1 MLKRLR
7 PSGQLVLVSLCA
19 SFVCLFSG
27 DLCVA
32 QSDPPQT
39 GQSAAQV
46 DAASSGP
53 AAIRAQEAIRDAQT
67 GWFAEAAKTRDER
80 LAWWREAR
88 FGCFI
93 HWGAYSV
100 LGGEWEG
107 QPNPGYAEHIMRIDR
122 IPLATYRALVAARFH
137 PDAFDAK
144 QWVALI
150 KGAGMRYII
159 ITSKHH
165 DGFAIWPSD
174 VNPYNIRDV
183 AHFQRDPLRELV
195 DAAHAAGLHV
205 GFYYSHAFDWE
216 DPNAPGNDWDYNNPG
231 GDKKLFG
238 GVDWY
243 NLHPELLPRIDNY
256 VNGKAIPELKEL
268 IARYHPDILW
278 FDTPSKL
285 PLYDLIAV
293 VKAVRLADPNMVIN
307 GRATPGSF
315 NFGDYKDTAD
325 PPAELRPTEGDW
337 EGIPT
342 TNESYGWD
350 KLDPVHKPA
359 SYFIQLLAKASA
371 KGGNILMNIGPRGD
385 GIIDTP
391 DVEILKSI
399 GKWMDVNA
407 TSIRG
412 TERTPL
418 DRQAWGDSTVRGSTI
433 YLHVFKWPQDG
444 RLVVGGLEGDVHRA
458 YLLADSTR
466 KPLFT
471 SRLNPLDLAVQ
482 LPASAL
488 DPIDTVVVLE
498 MTEAVHGVAG
508 RLLASKQMNNQLLG
522 FDAKAFGQNFTYGDG
537 KTNRDYVDGL
547 EIAGNSLNWEI
558 RTDHLATY
566 HVTLSYSSPTT
577 TAVPGSNFSLNFAG
591 QTLTGAASATANE
604 RAVATIDLGTL
615 RIEPGKLQPLTLT
628 LTGTRQPLHFFEAD
642 LAPE

>member
-1 MLKRLR
+1 MKRNGFGTIVRARLFF
-7 PSGQLVLVSLCA
+7 GAISLTLTA
-19 SFVCLFSG
+19 TLSLS
-27 DLCVA
+27 
-32 QSDPPQT
+32 
-39 GQSAAQV
+39 AQV
-46 DAASSGP
+46 VPQPAQAPPESLAEQRAAE
-53 AAIRAQEAIRDAQT
+53 AARDAQT
-67 GWFAEAAKTRDER
+67 GWWAEAYKTRDQR

-107 QPNPGYAEHIMRIDR
+107 KPNPGYAEHIMRVDK
-122 IPLATYRALVAARFH
+122 IPLATYKAEVAAKFH
-137 PDAFDAK
+137 PDAFNATE
-144 QWVALI
+144 WVRLI

-216 DPNAPGNDWDYNNPG
+216 DPNAPGNDWDYQNPG
-231 GDKKLFG
+231 GDKGLYG
-238 GVDWY
+238 GVTWY
-243 NLHPELLPRIDNY
+243 DQHPELLERIDKY

-293 VKAVRLADPNMVIN
+293 VKAVRLADPDVVIN
-307 GRATPGSF
+307 GRATTGSF
-315 NFGDYKDTAD
+315 NYGDYKDTAD
-325 PPAELRPTEGDW
+325 RPAELRPTEGDW

-385 GIIDTP
+385 GTIDPP
-391 DVEILKSI
+391 DVAILENI

-407 TSIRG
+407 ASIRG

-418 DRQAWGDSTVRGSTI
+418 DRQAWGDSTVKGDTI
-433 YLHVFKWPQDG
+433 YLHVLDWPDKG
-444 RLVVGGLEGDVHRA
+444 RLVVGGLEGEVKRA
-458 YLLADSTR
+458 YLLADAAQ
-466 KPLFT
+466 KPLAT
-471 SRLNPLDLAVQ
+471 RRVNALDLAVT
-482 LPASAL
+482 LPEKAPDSV
-488 DPIDTVVVLE
+488 DTVVVLQ
-498 MTEAVHGVAG
+498 MTAPVHGVAG
-508 RLLASKQMNNQLLG
+508 RLLSDVRLNNQLLG
-522 FDAKAFGQNFTYGDG
+522 FDATTEGGHFTYGDG
-537 KTNRDYVDGL
+537 KTDRDYVDGL
-547 EIAGNSLNWEI
+547 EAAGTSLRWNVRADRATDYRVTLHSSSLNAAEKSG
-558 RTDHLATY
+558 TSY
-566 HVTLSYSSPTT
+566 TLRLGGQIL
-577 TAVPGSNFSLNFAG
+577 TAVAPVTDTARDGSSVDMGVLH
-591 QTLTGAASATANE
+591 
-604 RAVATIDLGTL
+604 VAP
-615 RIEPGKLQPLTLT
+615 EPAQPLVLT
-628 LTGTRQPLHFFEAD
+628 QGGESQPMHFFELD
-642 LAPE
+642 LMPVGR